1 MLVSKGPCG
10 ALCMACWMPAPCLHR
25 PCAGRVRYRW
35 PGFASG
41 SSCDAAEHLP
51 KCVTL
56 TPQALALCGGISAI
70 AVCEEIQHGVA
81 KHRLPVSLP
90 VLLSNELNCR
100 SPERVQ

>member
-1 MLVSKGPCG
+1 MVSKGPCG
-10 ALCMACWMPAPCLHR
+10 GLCTARWMPVPRLHR

-41 SSCDAAEHLP
+41 PSCDAAEHLP

-56 TPQALALCGGISAI
+56 TPQAVALHGGISAI

-81 KHRLPVSLP
+81 KHPLPVSLP

-100 SPERVQ
+100 SRGRVQ